1 MASKKVFIV
10 IPCYNEEKVIKKVI
24 KDIKNEGWKNIIL
37 VDDGSTDNTLQKAK
51 EEKVFVLRHVINRGK
66 GAAVKTGLEFAKTKD
81 ADIVVTIDGD
91 GQNNPKEIKKMVK
104 KIEEG
109 FDVVMGTRFKKKK
122 NKIPTFNKLANKF
135 ANVLIF
141 LVYGI
146 MVSDSQSG
154 FRAYSKKALKL
165 LDLKM
170 DRYEFDSE
178 VIREIARNKLKY
190 TEIPIDVFYTEYSKS
205 KKQKQ
210 NLVNGIKTMVRIILS
225 Q

>member
-24 KDIKNEGWKNIIL
+24 KDIKNEGWKNIIV

-51 EEKVFVLRHVINRGK
+51 EEKVFALRHVINRGK

-109 FDVVMGTRFKKKK
+109 FEVVMGTRFKKRKK
-122 NKIPTFNKLANKF
+122 
-135 ANVLIF
+135 
-141 LVYGI
+141 
-146 MVSDSQSG
+146 
-154 FRAYSKKALKL
+154 
-165 LDLKM
+165 
-170 DRYEFDSE
+170 
-178 VIREIARNKLKY
+178 
-190 TEIPIDVFYTEYSKS
+190 
-205 KKQKQ
+205 
-210 NLVNGIKTMVRIILS
+210 
-225 Q
+225 

>member
-24 KDIKNEGWKNIIL
+24 KDIKNEGWKNIIV

-51 EEKVFVLRHVINRGK
+51 EEKVFALRHVINRGK

-109 FDVVMGTRFKKKK
+109 FEVVMGTRFKKKK
-122 NKIPTFNKLANKF
+122 NKIPTFNKLANRF
-135 ANVLIF
+135 ANIF
-141 LVYGI
+141 IFIVYGI

-154 FRAYSKKALKL
+154 FRAYGKKALKL

-210 NLVNGIKTMVRIILS
+210 NLVNGIKTMIRIILS

>member
-24 KDIKNEGWKNIIL
+24 KDIKNEGWKNIIV

-51 EEKVFVLRHVINRGK
+51 EEKVFALRHVINRGK

-109 FDVVMGTRFKKKK
+109 FEVVMGTRFKKKK
-122 NKIPTFNKLANKF
+122 NKIPTFNKLANRF
-135 ANVLIF
+135 ANIF
-141 LVYGI
+141 IFIVYEI

-154 FRAYSKKALKL
+154 FRAYGKKALKL

-210 NLVNGIKTMVRIILS
+210 NLINGIKTMIRIILS

>member
-1 MASKKVFIV
+1 
-10 IPCYNEEKVIKKVI
+10 
-24 KDIKNEGWKNIIL
+24 
-37 VDDGSTDNTLQKAK
+37 
-51 EEKVFVLRHVINRGK
+51 
-66 GAAVKTGLEFAKTKD
+66 
-81 ADIVVTIDGD
+81 
-91 GQNNPKEIKKMVK
+91 
-104 KIEEG
+104 
-109 FDVVMGTRFKKKK
+109 
-122 NKIPTFNKLANKF
+122 
-135 ANVLIF
+135 
-141 LVYGI
+141 

-154 FRAYSKKALKL
+154 FRAYSKKALEL

-210 NLVNGIKTMVRIILS
+210 NLVNGIKTMIRIILS

>member
-1 MASKKVFIV
+1 MASKKVSIV

-24 KDIKNEGWKNIIL
+24 KDIKNEGWKNIIV

-51 EEKVFVLRHVINRGK
+51 EEKVFALRHVINRGK

-122 NKIPTFNKLANKF
+122 NKIPTFNKLANRF
-135 ANVLIF
+135 ANIF
-141 LVYGI
+141 IFIVYGI

-154 FRAYSKKALKL
+154 FRAYGKKALKL

-190 TEIPIDVFYTEYSKS
+190 TEIPIDVFYTNYSKS

-210 NLVNGIKTMVRIILS
+210 NLVNGIKTMIRIILS

>member
-24 KDIKNEGWKNIIL
+24 KDIKNESWKNIIV

-51 EEKVFVLRHVINRGK
+51 EEKVFALRHVINRGK

-109 FDVVMGTRFKKKK
+109 FDVVMGTRFKNKK
-122 NKIPTFNKLANKF
+122 NKIPTFNKFANKF
-135 ANVLIF
+135 ANFFIF
-141 LVYGI
+141 FVYGI

-154 FRAYSKKALKL
+154 FRAYSKKALEL

-190 TEIPIDVFYTEYSKS
+190 TEIPIDVFYTNYSKS

-210 NLVNGIKTMVRIILS
+210 NLVNGIKTMIRIILS